1 MTNHSESPKVLVTGA
16 AGQLGR
22 ELCLLLAEEGID
34 TVALTR
40 HELDLSGPAD
50 AITATIARHRAD
62 WVVNCAAYTQ
72 VDKAESEPEL
82 AHAVNAVAAG
92 AIARA
97 VHDYGGR
104 MLQVSTDFVFGGDQ
118 PTPYREQ
125 DAVNPLGVY
134 GATKLAGEQAV
145 QEVLPEALILRTAW
159 VYGEHGHNFVKTIL
173 RLAGEREELKVV
185 DDQIGTP
192 SWTRDIATTLLAL
205 MRQDASGIYHFTNE
219 GVASWYDF
227 ALAVVE
233 EARALG
239 QNLPLQRLLPIPTSD
254 YPTPARRPAYSVL
267 SKEKIRPLLS
277 APIPHWR
284 ASLRAMLR
292 SRTKVTSA

>member
-40 HELDLSGPAD
+40 HELDLSGTAD
-50 AITATIARHRAD
+50 AIAATIAQHQVD
-62 WVVNCAAYTQ
+62 WVINCAAYTQ

-82 AHAVNAVAAG
+82 AQAVNAVAAG
-92 AIARA
+92 AIARGVQA
-97 VHDYGGR
+97 CGGR
-104 MLQVSTDFVFGGDQ
+104 LLQVSTDFVFGGDQ
-118 PTPYREQ
+118 SSPYRED
-125 DAVNPLGVY
+125 DAVKPLGVY
-134 GATKLAGEQAV
+134 GASKLAGEQAV
-145 QEVLPEALILRTAW
+145 REVLPEALILRTAW

-173 RLAGEREELKVV
+173 RLAGEREELRVV

-192 SWTRDIATTLLAL
+192 SWTRDIATTMLDL
-205 MRQDASGIYHFTNE
+205 MRQDAAGTFHFTNE

-239 QNLPLQRLLPIPTSD
+239 QDLPLQRLLPIPTRD
-254 YPTPARRPAYSVL
+254 YPTPAHRPAYSVL
-267 SKEKIRPLLS
+267 SKEKIRPLLP

-284 ASLRAMLR
+284 TSLRAMLR
-292 SRTKVTSA
+292 GRTKATD